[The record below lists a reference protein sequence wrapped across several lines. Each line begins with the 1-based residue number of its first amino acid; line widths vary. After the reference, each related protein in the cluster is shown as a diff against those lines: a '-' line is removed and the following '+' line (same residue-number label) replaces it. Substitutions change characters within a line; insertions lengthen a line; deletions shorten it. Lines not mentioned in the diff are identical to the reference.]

1 MNRSSAAVLSLI
13 LARILYTVNWF
24 NIASTFYLMAIE
36 FKQDVSMLG
45 LVTAWFLVGVGLFQ
59 VPAGIL
65 VVKVGTRK
73 MAIYGIFVASLAAL
87 ASGFSEN
94 SSQMAVFRLIVGI
107 GMACFFGPSVI
118 LISKYLGKG
127 SEGLGIGLLNSA
139 HAIGGIFGLFA
150 WVVLAEALGWRMS
163 LVISGGLGVFT
174 GLMLCLSLVKEDHNE
189 SKYFTVKLHD
199 IVTTIFNKELIIL
212 GITLL
217 GFQAGASLILT
228 FAITYFVQNLELNPV
243 TASLIGSLSLITAL
257 GSSPLFGR
265 IYDKIRDAKKL
276 LLISGMASGFCF
288 LGIASSSLHVIIV
301 SIVFAGFFLSA
312 GFVIVYAKAK
322 EINRLQSQYQTLAVG
337 FVNGLSLF
345 GAFWIPILF
354 SLIVNRSGYGTAW
367 LVGGIIVV
375 LLIIPVV
382 KLTSANKQLTR

>member
-87 ASGFSEN
+87 ASGLSEN
-94 SSQMAVFRLIVGI
+94 SSQMAVFRFIVGI

-174 GLMLCLSLVKEDHNE
+174 GLMLCLALVKEDHNE

-212 GITLL
+212 GIT
-217 GFQAGASLILT
+217 
-228 FAITYFVQNLELNPV
+228 
-243 TASLIGSLSLITAL
+243 
-257 GSSPLFGR
+257 
-265 IYDKIRDAKKL
+265 
-276 LLISGMASGFCF
+276 
-288 LGIASSSLHVIIV
+288 
-301 SIVFAGFFLSA
+301 
-312 GFVIVYAKAK
+312 
-322 EINRLQSQYQTLAVG
+322 
-337 FVNGLSLF
+337 
-345 GAFWIPILF
+345 
-354 SLIVNRSGYGTAW
+354 
-367 LVGGIIVV
+367 
-375 LLIIPVV
+375 
-382 KLTSANKQLTR
+382 

>member
-1 MNRSSAAVLSLI
+1 
-13 LARILYTVNWF
+13 
-24 NIASTFYLMAIE
+24 
-36 FKQDVSMLG
+36 
-45 LVTAWFLVGVGLFQ
+45 
-59 VPAGIL
+59 
-65 VVKVGTRK
+65 
-73 MAIYGIFVASLAAL
+73 
-87 ASGFSEN
+87 
-94 SSQMAVFRLIVGI
+94 
-107 GMACFFGPSVI
+107 
-118 LISKYLGKG
+118 
-127 SEGLGIGLLNSA
+127 
-139 HAIGGIFGLFA
+139 
-150 WVVLAEALGWRMS
+150 
-163 LVISGGLGVFT
+163 
-174 GLMLCLSLVKEDHNE
+174 
-189 SKYFTVKLHD
+189 
-199 IVTTIFNKELIIL
+199 
-212 GITLL
+212 
-217 GFQAGASLILT
+217 
-228 FAITYFVQNLELNPV
+228 VQNLELNPV

-288 LGIASSSLHVIIV
+288 LGIASSSLYVIIV

-382 KLTSANKQLTR
+382 KLTSANKQLAR

>member
-1 MNRSSAAVLSLI
+1 MNRSSIAVLSLI

-24 NIASTFYLMAIE
+24 NIASIFYLMASE
-36 FKQDVSMLG
+36 FRQDVSVLG
-45 LVTAWFLVGVGLFQ
+45 IVTAAFLVGVGLFQ
-59 VPAGIL
+59 VPAGLL
-65 VVKVGTRK
+65 VVKIGTRK
-73 MAIYGIFVASLAAL
+73 MAIYGIFIASFAAL

-94 SSQMAVFRLIVGI
+94 SNELATMRFIVGI

-139 HAIGGIFGLFA
+139 HAIGGIVGLFG
-150 WVVLAEALGWRMS
+150 WVVLAEAIGWRTS
-163 LVISGGLGVFT
+163 LVVSGGLGALS
-174 GLMLCLSLVKEDHNE
+174 GSMLCLALLKEGNNE
-189 SKYFTVKLHD
+189 FKDFAIKMHD
-199 IVTTIFNKELIIL
+199 VVTTIFNKELIIL

-228 FAITYFVQNLELNPV
+228 FAITYFVQVLRIDSI

-276 LLISGMASGFCF
+276 LFVSGMASGFCF
-288 LGIASSSLHVIIV
+288 LGIASSSLYVIIV
-301 SIVFAGFFLSA
+301 SIILAGFFLSA
-312 GFVIVYAKAK
+312 GFVIVYARAK
-322 EINRLQSQYQTLAVG
+322 EINRLESKYQTLAVG

-354 SLIVNRSGYGTAW
+354 SLIVNRSGYVTAW
-367 LVGGIIVV
+367 LVGGIIVG
-375 LLIIPVV
+375 LFIIPVI
-382 KLTSANKQLTR
+382 KLTSANRQLSR